1 MIYIYC
7 TRPSEGA
14 RELVREI
21 NAQNYWAKRTKTL
34 RWGTG
39 RSSPGGPRRFLG
51 GLPVTGAKPGVT
63 YLNNKPR
70 PTKYSGVTNPAYC
83 GGKCPEVSLSPESNW
98 LPRKNNHQGGS
109 DLLRPPVN
117 PDYYVKKYEIR
128 KEFRVHIF
136 RSGETYSSIRAGI
149 KVPRDGVDSSA
160 LHPWIRSYDAGWRL
174 DYGQACQLE
183 IRQSVRDEAK
193 LAIKALGLD
202 FGAVDVGVLAD
213 NRPLVLEV
221 NRAPGNEGN
230 TTRTY
235 ATKFIERAN
244 EILEGVD

>member
-21 NAQNYWAKRTKTL
+21 NAQNYWAKRTKSFA
-34 RWGTG
+34 GTG
-39 RSSPGGPRRFLG
+39 RYRPGDLVVSWGDTCNRS
-51 GLPVTGAKPGVT
+51 VPGVT

-70 PTKYSGVTNPAYC
+70 PTKYQELQTLHTAGVS
-83 GGKCPEVSLSPESNW
+83 CPEVSLSPESNW

>member
-21 NAQNYWAKRTKTL
+21 NAQGYWAKRTKTL
-34 RWGTG
+34 AGVRFHHEGDLIVTWGD
-39 RSSPGGPRRFLG
+39 FCA
-51 GLPVTGAKPGVT
+51 GAKPWAT
-63 YLNNKPR
+63 YLNNVQR
-70 PTKYSGVTNPAYC
+70 PTKYSELQTLRTAGVC
-83 GGKCPEVSLSPESNW
+83 CPEVSLSPESNW
-98 LPRKNNHQGGS
+98 LPRRNNHQGGS

-117 PDYYVKKYEIR
+117 PDYYVKKYEIT

-136 RSGETYSSIRAGI
+136 RSGEAYSSIRAGL

-160 LHPWIRSYDAGWRL
+160 RHPWIRSYDAGWRL
-174 DYGQACQLE
+174 DYGEACQLA

-193 LAIKALGLD
+193 KAIKVLGLD
-202 FGAVDVGVLAD
+202 FGAVDVGVLPD
-213 NRPLVLEV
+213 GRPLVLEV

-244 EILEGVD
+244 QILNEGVD

>member
-34 RWGTG
+34 AGVRFHREGDLIVSWGD
-39 RSSPGGPRRFLG
+39 FC
-51 GLPVTGAKPGVT
+51 TGAKPWAT
-63 YLNNKPR
+63 YLNNQPR
-70 PTKYSGVTNPAYC
+70 PTKFEELRILRAAGVM
-83 GGKCPEVSLSPESNW
+83 CPEVSLSPENNW
-98 LPRKNNHQGGS
+98 LPRRNNHQGGS

-128 KEFRVHIF
+128 KEFRVHVL

-174 DYGQACQLE
+174 DYGQACQLA

>member
-21 NAQNYWAKRTKTL
+21 NAQGYWAKRTKTL
-34 RWGTG
+34 AGVRFHHARGTL
-39 RSSPGGPRRFLG
+39 SLPGGTSVRGLSH
-51 GLPVTGAKPGVT
+51 GLPTLTTFNAPLSIQELQTLRTAGV
-63 YLNNKPR
+63 
-70 PTKYSGVTNPAYC
+70 C
-83 GGKCPEVSLSPESNW
+83 CPEVSLSPESNW
-98 LPRKNNHQGGS
+98 LPRRNNHQGGS

-117 PDYYVKKYEIR
+117 PDYYVKKYEIT

-136 RSGETYSSIRAGI
+136 RSGEAYSSIRAGL

-160 LHPWIRSYDAGWRL
+160 RHPWIRSYDAGWRL
-174 DYGQACQLE
+174 DYGEACQLA

-193 LAIKALGLD
+193 KAIKVLGLD
-202 FGAVDVGVLAD
+202 FGAVDVGVLPD
-213 NRPLVLEV
+213 GRPLVLEV

-244 EILEGVD
+244 QILNEGVD